1 MVLLLHAG
9 VHLQGLQPHTPRSWG
24 LEARGARMNP
34 QEKGTASST
43 PINLKSA
50 AWLIHELHPSCHAG
64 DATTPRVQGE
74 ISATQNNGARVLRGG
89 ELAKPSKDPRR
100 GHCCHSSLPLLP
112 TPGELAKPRRGPP
125 GERSPPAALPHP
137 PPGGE
142 RDTCSFSATR
152 HKRKQECFPSEP
164 ESICP
169 RKKKKKKKGP
179 GTQTL
184 LCK

>member
-1 MVLLLHAG
+1 
-9 VHLQGLQPHTPRSWG
+9 
-24 LEARGARMNP
+24 MNP
-34 QEKGTASST
+34 QEKGTAPST
-43 PINLKSA
+43 AINLKSA
-50 AWLIHELHPSCHAG
+50 ARLTHELHPSCHAR

-100 GHCCHSSLPLLP
+100 GHCCHGSLLLLP
-112 TPGELAKPRRGPP
+112 TLGELAKPRGGPP

-152 HKRKQECFPSEP
+152 HKGKQELSKRAREHLPKE
-164 ESICP
+164 
-169 RKKKKKKKGP
+169 KKKKRVLGLKRFFVNSTGAP
-179 GTQTL
+179 
-184 LCK
+184 